1 MKISKI
7 LVVDDDPK
15 LSTLVALLL
24 RRAGGYEV
32 REENRSFAA
41 LATAR
46 EYRPDLVLLDVD
58 MPGKDGGEV
67 ARELAADSL
76 LSSVPIIFITSLVSP
91 AEAGAR
97 NGGVYL
103 AKPIEPRR
111 LIETVQRL
119 CPKFRPE
126 MQAA

>member
-15 LSTLVALLL
+15 LSSLIALIL

-46 EYRPDLVLLDVD
+46 EYGPDLVLLDVD
-58 MPGKDGGEV
+58 MPGKDGGAV
-67 ARELAADSL
+67 AHELAADSA
-76 LSSVPIIFITSLVSP
+76 LSSVPVIFITSLIAP
-91 AEAGAR
+91 GEAGMR
-97 NGGVYL
+97 NGAVYL
-103 AKPIEPRR
+103 AKPVEPKR

>member
-1 MKISKI
+1 MKPSKI
-7 LVVDDDPK
+7 LIVDDDSK
-15 LSTLVALLL
+15 LSSLIALIL

-46 EYRPDLVLLDVD
+46 EYLPDLVLLDVD
-58 MPGKDGGEV
+58 MPGKDGGAV
-67 ARELAADSL
+67 AHELAGDSL
-76 LSSVPIIFITSLVSP
+76 LSAVPIIFITSLI
-91 AEAGAR
+91 AAGEAGTR
-97 NGGVYL
+97 NGAVYL
-103 AKPIEPRR
+103 AKPVEPKR

-119 CPKFRPE
+119 CPKFRRE